1 MCFYASR
8 GKHSE
13 KPEEF
18 YARLR
23 RVTGGRRLDMYNRRA
38 IEGFDGWGKE
48 TTPLE
53 SDEGWKAQRAS
64 D

>member
-1 MCFYASR
+1 LDFKNFSVCFNAETK
-8 GKHSE
+8 GHSV

-18 YARLR
+18 YELLR
-23 RVTGGRRLDMYNRRA
+23 RTTGGRRLDMFNRRT

-48 TTPLE
+48 AK
-53 SDEGWKAQRAS
+53 KA